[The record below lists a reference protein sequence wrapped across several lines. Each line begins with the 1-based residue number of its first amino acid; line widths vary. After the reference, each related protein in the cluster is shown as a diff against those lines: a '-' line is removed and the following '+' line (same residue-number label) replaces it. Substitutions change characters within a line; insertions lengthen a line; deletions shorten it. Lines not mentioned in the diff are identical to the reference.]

1 MTNQPEETVG
11 TQQLGTPAHLTERS
25 YLQPAIQAW
34 KFYLNEQGRSPYTVK
49 AFIADL
55 NLLDSFLPPDKTI
68 GEISLKDL
76 QNFTNWLEN
85 ERDVP
90 CSPKSLARRITSVKS
105 FFRWLQNGGV
115 LLVDPADKLIQ
126 RSVTSPLPTVMT
138 HPELKTALNAAD
150 AFRDAD
156 QPDAR
161 PYTLLKLLL
170 ETGIKKGECRDIN
183 LNHLSVEDPEN
194 AYVFIRY
201 TNPRYRYKERKIP
214 LSKEWLDSFN
224 EYVSQYEPEERLFPW
239 TPRRLEYI
247 LEDITEAAGLEKRIS
262 FDMCRWT
269 SVLTDLIEGVEP
281 DKIRQKLGVSK
292 IQFREVRRKLRKL
305 ALQQGYD
312 LGKDPDEEEDEED

>member
-1 MTNQPEETVG
+1 MSNQSKEKK
-11 TQQLGTPAHLTERS
+11 GTPAHLTERTL
-25 YLQPAIQAW
+25 LQPAIQAW
-34 KFYLNEQGRSPYTVK
+34 KFYLKDQGRSPYTVK

-55 NLLDSFLPPDKTI
+55 NLLDTFLPADKTI
-68 GEISLKDL
+68 GEINLKDL
-76 QNFTNWLEN
+76 QNFTDWLEN
-85 ERDVP
+85 DRGVP
-90 CSPKSLARRITSVKS
+90 CSPKSLSRRITSVKS

-115 LLVDPADKLIQ
+115 ILVDPADKLVQ
-126 RSVTSPLPTVMT
+126 RSVTSPLPTVLT
-138 HPELKTALNAAD
+138 HPEVKSALNTAES
-150 AFRDAD
+150 FRYAEE
-156 QPDAR
+156 PDAR

-170 ETGIKKGECRDIN
+170 ETAIKKGECRNIG
-183 LNHLSVEDPEN
+183 LNHLSVEDPQS

-214 LSKEWLDSFN
+214 VSKDWVDSFN

-239 TPRRLEYI
+239 TARRLEYI
-247 LEDITEAAGLEKRIS
+247 LEDITEAAGFDKRIS

-281 DKIRQKLGVSK
+281 NKIRQKLGVSK

-312 LGKDPDEEEDEED
+312 LGDNSEED